1 MESSQQAAASSGAD
15 KYIIDLKN
23 KDFKIGEGAFADV
36 HIIFRKKNFKKF
48 AAKVLKVSPDYMT
61 SYEKLGHDRELK
73 ILRKM
78 DHPLV

>member
-1 MESSQQAAASSGAD
+1 MESSQQAAATSSAD

-23 KDFKIGEGAFADV
+23 KDFKIGEGGFADV
-36 HIIFRKKNFKKF
+36 YIILRKKDLKKF
-48 AAKVLKVSPDYMT
+48 AAKVLRVSPDEMRA
-61 SYEKLGHDRELK
+61 YEKLGHDRELK